1 MEENIKS
8 RAEAYLEYALKK
20 NNNYPKPVSRQEYYL
35 LSVAEEVR
43 NGGADQAT
51 ITEAVNS
58 YLEKNPVSS
67 TFDEYL
73 EVTNAIGN
81 LTEGTQLYNMDIK
94 EIIKLMTTV
103 IKNEWNGMNILYGTT
118 DTSPSDLET
127 IYATDF
133 SITQADGSLDYVTA
147 TINCNNKR
155 ILFATPTSCP
165 FKKIIDQNGLD
176 VTKSFTEVQVTLILS
191 GGMTL
196 DYLAYV
202 QNDICGVTDFNIY
215 LYFA

>member
-8 RAEAYLEYALKK
+8 RAEAYLEYAIGNKE
-20 NNNYPKPVSRQEYYL
+20 NYPKPVTREDYYL
-35 LSVAEEVR
+35 LSVAQEVR
-43 NGGADQAT
+43 AGGADQAT

-58 YLEKNPVSS
+58 YLEKNPVNN
-67 TFDEYL
+67 TFDETV
-73 EVTNAIGN
+73 EVNNAIGN

-94 EIIKLMTTV
+94 EIIKLIVTKEMTA
-103 IKNEWNGMNILYGTT
+103 WDGANIIYGTT
-118 DTSPSDLET
+118 EYAPEEINT

-133 SITQADGSLDYVTA
+133 STTQADGSLDYVTA
-147 TINCNNKR
+147 TLTCKNKR
-155 ILFATPTSCP
+155 LLFATPISFP

-176 VTKSFTEVQVTLILS
+176 VTKSFTEVQVTLILN

-202 QNDICGVTDFNIY
+202 QNNICGVTDFTIY
-215 LYFA
+215 LYF

>member
-58 YLEKNPVSS
+58 YLKKNPVSS

-103 IKNEWNGMNILYGTT
+103 IKNEWDGANILYGTT
-118 DTSPSDLET
+118 EYAPEEINT

-133 SITQADGSLDYVTA
+133 SITQADGSLDYVAVTLTCA
-147 TINCNNKR
+147 NKR
-155 ILFATPTSCP
+155 LLFATPTSCS

-176 VTKSFTEVQVTLILS
+176 VTKSFTQTEATLILES
-191 GGMTL
+191 GMSL

-202 QNDICGVTDFNIY
+202 ENDTCGVTDFTIY
-215 LYFA
+215 LYF